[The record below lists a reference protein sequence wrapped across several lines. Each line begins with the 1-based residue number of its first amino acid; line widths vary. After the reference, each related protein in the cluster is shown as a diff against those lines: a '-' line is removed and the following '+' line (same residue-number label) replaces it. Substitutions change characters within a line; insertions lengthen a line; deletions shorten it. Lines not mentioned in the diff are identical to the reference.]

1 MVPEEFFAAMTALPS
16 LKVVAVSKYMFP
28 SLYDTDFTKSPTEG
42 VVLVPNDSHKTA
54 TDDTVPTDVEE
65 LP

>member
-1 MVPEEFFAAMTALPS
+1 MPDEFFAAMTALPS

-28 SLYDTDFTKSPTEG
+28 SLYDTDLISAHVEG
-42 VVLVPNDSHKTA
+42 VVLVPKDSHKTA